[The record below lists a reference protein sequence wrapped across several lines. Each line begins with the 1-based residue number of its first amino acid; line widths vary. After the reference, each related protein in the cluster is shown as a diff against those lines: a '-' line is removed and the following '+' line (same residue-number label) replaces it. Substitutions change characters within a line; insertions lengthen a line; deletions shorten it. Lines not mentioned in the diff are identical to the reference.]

1 MENIQEI
8 WKDIPNYEGYYQVS
22 NLGNVKSLSRIVKN
36 GLGTITVCGKI
47 LKNLVNTT
55 NGYLVVNSSKIGLVK
70 TKQIHQLVAEAFL
83 NHSQKGHKLVV
94 NHKNFNRQDN
104 RLENLEIIT
113 NRENTNK
120 KHKKSKSKSK
130 YIGVTWHKRANKWT
144 AQILYKRKN
153 IHLGCFN
160 NEIDA
165 HNAYQN
171 KLKEILT
178 KTL

>member
-36 GLGTITVCGKI
+36 GWGTRTVCGKI

-55 NGYLVVNSSKIGLVK
+55 KGYLVVRLSKIGLVK

-104 RLENLEIIT
+104 RVENLEIVT
-113 NRENTNK
+113 QRENTNRA
-120 KHKKSKSKSK
+120 HIKSSSK
-130 YIGVTWHKRANKWT
+130 YVGVSWHKGSKKWMSR
-144 AQILYKRKN
+144 IVINGKRK
-153 IHLGCFN
+153 HLGYFFE
-160 NEIDA
+160 EIEA
-165 HNAYQN
+165 SNAYQN
-171 KLKEILT
+171 ALLAIRVL
-178 KTL
+178 

>member
-22 NLGNVKSLSRIVKN
+22 NLGNVKSLARFNNLGKRVKER
-36 GLGTITVCGKI
+36 V
-47 LKNLVNTT
+47 LKNLVHTT
-55 NGYLVVNSSKIGLVK
+55 KGYLVVRLSKIGLVK

-83 NHSQKGHKLVV
+83 NHKPNGHKLVV
-94 NHKNFNRQDN
+94 NHKNFNREDN
-104 RLENLEIIT
+104 RVENLEIIT

-120 KHKKSKSKSK
+120 KHKKSKSK
-130 YIGVTWHKRANKWT
+130 YIGVTWHKRVNKWT

>member
-1 MENIQEI
+1 MEEI
-8 WKDIPNYEGYYQVS
+8 WKDIPNYEGYYQAS
-22 NLGNVKSLSRIVKN
+22 NLGRIKSLSRIVLRKGKYPFMSKEKVLKPALIPLGYCQIVLHKN
-36 GLGTITVCGKI
+36 GIKKGK
-47 LKNLVNTT
+47 
-55 NGYLVVNSSKIGLVK
+55 S
-70 TKQIHQLVAEAFL
+70 IHSLVAESFL
-83 NHSQKGHKLVV
+83 NHKPNGHKLVV
-94 NHKNFNRQDN
+94 NHKNFNREDN
-104 RLENLEIIT
+104 RVENLEIIT
-113 NRENTNK
+113 NRENTNQ
-120 KHKKSKSKSK
+120 KHKKSKSK
-130 YIGVTWHKRANKWT
+130 YIGVTWHKRVNKWT

>member
-55 NGYLVVNSSKIGLVK
+55 NGYLVVNLSKIGLVK

-120 KHKKSKSKSK
+120 KHKKSKSK
-130 YIGVTWHKRANKWT
+130 
-144 AQILYKRKN
+144 
-153 IHLGCFN
+153 C
-160 NEIDA
+160 
-165 HNAYQN
+165 
-171 KLKEILT
+171 KL
-178 KTL
+178 

>member
-22 NLGNVKSLSRIVKN
+22 NLGNVKSLARFNNLGKRVKER
-36 GLGTITVCGKI
+36 V

-55 NGYLVVNSSKIGLVK
+55 NGYLVVNLSKIGLVK

-83 NHSQKGHKLVV
+83 NHSKKGHKLVV

-120 KHKKSKSKSK
+120 KHKKSKSK
-130 YIGVTWHKRANKWT
+130 YIGVTWHKRVNKWT

>member
-22 NLGNVKSLSRIVKN
+22 NLGNVKSLARFNNLGKRVKER
-36 GLGTITVCGKI
+36 V

-55 NGYLVVNSSKIGLVK
+55 KGYLVVRLSKIGLVK
-70 TKQIHQLVAEAFL
+70 TKQIHQLVAESFL
-83 NHSQKGHKLVV
+83 NHKPNGHKLVV
-94 NHKNFNRQDN
+94 NHINFDKKDN

-120 KHKKSKSKSK
+120 KHKKSKSK

>member
-22 NLGNVKSLSRIVKN
+22 NLGNVKSLARFNNLGKRVKER
-36 GLGTITVCGKI
+36 V

-55 NGYLVVNSSKIGLVK
+55 NGYLVVNLSKIGLVK

-83 NHSQKGHKLVV
+83 NHKPNGHKLVV
-94 NHKNFNRQDN
+94 NHKNFNREDN
-104 RLENLEIIT
+104 RVENLEIIT

-120 KHKKSKSKSK
+120 KHKKSKSK

>member
-22 NLGNVKSLSRIVKN
+22 NLGNVKSLARFNNLGKRVKER
-36 GLGTITVCGKI
+36 V

-55 NGYLVVNSSKIGLVK
+55 NGYLVVNLSKIGLVK

-83 NHSQKGHKLVV
+83 NHKPNGHKLVV
-94 NHKNFNRQDN
+94 NHKNFNREDN
-104 RLENLEIIT
+104 RVENLEIIT

-120 KHKKSKSKSK
+120 KHKKSKSK
-130 YIGVTWHKRANKWT
+130 YIGVTWHKRVNKWT

>member
-22 NLGNVKSLSRIVKN
+22 NLGNVKSLARFNNLGKRVKER
-36 GLGTITVCGKI
+36 V

-55 NGYLVVNSSKIGLVK
+55 NGYLVVNLSKIGLVK

-104 RLENLEIIT
+104 RLENLEIVT
-113 NRENTNK
+113 QRENTNK
-120 KHKKSKSKSK
+120 KHKKSKSK
-130 YIGVTWHKRANKWT
+130 YIGVTWHKRVNKWT

>member
-1 MENIQEI
+1 MAE
-8 WKDIPNYEGYYQVS
+8 
-22 NLGNVKSLSRIVKN
+22 
-36 GLGTITVCGKI
+36 
-47 LKNLVNTT
+47 LK
-55 NGYLVVNSSKIGLVK
+55 KH
-70 TKQIHQLVAEAFL
+70 QI
-83 NHSQKGHKLVV
+83 
-94 NHKNFNRQDN
+94 
-104 RLENLEIIT
+104 ENLEIIT

-120 KHKKSKSKSK
+120 KHKKSKSK
-130 YIGVTWHKRANKWT
+130 YIGVTWHKRVNKWT

-178 KTL
+178 NTL